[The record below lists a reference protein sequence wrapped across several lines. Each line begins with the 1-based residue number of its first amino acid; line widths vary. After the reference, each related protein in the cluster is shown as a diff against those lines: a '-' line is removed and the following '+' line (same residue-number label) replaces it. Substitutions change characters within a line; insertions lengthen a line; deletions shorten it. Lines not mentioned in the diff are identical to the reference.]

1 VPLPPARG
9 HWSSQELCEIDR
21 IRALCD
27 QRSGLELE
35 CSHTDEGDPWCV
47 VYDQTRGR
55 IVLHIA
61 RIDRCYV
68 IVSPRR
74 GKLAR
79 SHSMAEAVEIA
90 LTELEH
96 VLSEFMARAR
106 REKGQR

>member
-1 VPLPPARG
+1 MVE
-9 HWSSQELCEIDR
+9 WTSEELREIDR
-21 IRALCD
+21 IRAVCVKHGD
-27 QRSGLELE
+27 LELE

-61 RIDRCYV
+61 RIDRCYI

-74 GKLAR
+74 EKSAR

-90 LTELEH
+90 LTELE
-96 VLSEFMARAR
+96 RA
-106 REKGQR
+106 KQDFG